1 MGSNLVSYPDTPTR
15 KLEYCDAVHLFLK
28 VMGYDS
34 LSTVIVAVIVIL
46 GIAVWL
52 PLRTSNS
59 MKQVLEHR
67 ADKFSASLHLVDEHS
82 GTRFSDGQ
90 THMEGVGMQPNTK
103 QPGMPTAERVAQVR
117 SLRRA
122 AIKRR
127 RIIVATLALI
137 TVVVLV
143 CAFSLRFSPLYAL
156 IPAALLV
163 VVLACGVHAAK
174 QAREWEHELSLARKR
189 VAGNKAVAQAQKK
202 AREEQA
208 AQHARQQAQ
217 EQAQAVAAAAAAAAE
232 PPTDEMTQREIRQV
246 LRKAQIEQRKALE
259 EHAAQQAKEQA
270 REQGKEP
277 AKAEVAVVE
286 RPLPEP
292 RSESETVREAGAQDL
307 ISFSLGRPRVD
318 AGAAESAQ
326 EDPRSLEIKSTRQVS
341 KAEPV
346 DTAER
351 EALAAQAKMETE
363 PARQQGEAADAQA
376 VKNGETSDV
385 DSFHKAEEEAQVAV
399 PAATSDSLGSNLE
412 EILARRVAQ

>member
-1 MGSNLVSYPDTPTR
+1 
-15 KLEYCDAVHLFLK
+15 
-28 VMGYDS
+28 MGYDS
-34 LSTVIVAVIVIL
+34 LSTIIVVVIVLL

-67 ADKFSASLHLVDEHS
+67 ADKFSTSLHLVDEHS

-127 RIIVATLALI
+127 RIIVAALALI

-156 IPAALLV
+156 IPGALLA
-163 VVLACGVHAAK
+163 VVLAFGVHASK

-189 VAGNKAVAQAQKK
+189 VAGNKAVLEAQKK
-202 AREEQA
+202 AREEREAQRVRKQA
-208 AQHARQQAQ
+208 
-217 EQAQAVAAAAAAAAE
+217 QAQAVAE
-232 PPTDEMTQREIRQV
+232 TPTDEMTQREIRQA
-246 LRKAQIEQRKALE
+246 LHKAQAEQRKALQ
-259 EHAAQQAKEQA
+259 EHAARKSQEQ
-270 REQGKEP
+270 QGK
-277 AKAEVAVVE
+277 AVVAVVE

-292 RSESETVREAGAQDL
+292 HSESETVCEAGAQDL
-307 ISFSLGRPRVD
+307 ISFSLGRARDVD
-318 AGAAESAQ
+318 VEAAESTEHAQ
-326 EDPRSLEIKSTRQVS
+326 EDPRSLEIKSTRQVA

-351 EALAAQAKMETE
+351 EALASQAKMETE
-363 PARQQGEAADAQA
+363 PASAQDHDKAFDAQT
-376 VKNGETSDV
+376 VDV
-385 DSFHKAEEEAQVAV
+385 DSFHKSEQSAQVAV
-399 PAATSDSLGSNLE
+399 PAATCDSLGGNLE

>member
-1 MGSNLVSYPDTPTR
+1 
-15 KLEYCDAVHLFLK
+15 
-28 VMGYDS
+28 MGYDS
-34 LSTVIVAVIVIL
+34 LSTIIVVVIVLL

-67 ADKFSASLHLVDEHS
+67 ADKFSTSLHLVDEHS

-127 RIIVATLALI
+127 RIIVAALALI

-156 IPAALLV
+156 IPGALLA
-163 VVLACGVHAAK
+163 VVLAFGVHASK
-174 QAREWEHELSLARKR
+174 QAHEWEHELSLARKR
-189 VAGNKAVAQAQKK
+189 VAGNKAVLEAQKK
-202 AREEQA
+202 AREEREAQCVREQA
-208 AQHARQQAQ
+208 
-217 EQAQAVAAAAAAAAE
+217 QAQAVAE
-232 PPTDEMTQREIRQV
+232 TPTDEMTQREIRQA
-246 LRKAQIEQRKALE
+246 LHKAQVEQRKALQ
-259 EHAAQQAKEQA
+259 EHAARKSQEQ
-270 REQGKEP
+270 QGK
-277 AKAEVAVVE
+277 AVVAVAE

-292 RSESETVREAGAQDL
+292 HSESETVREAGAQDL
-307 ISFSLGRPRVD
+307 ISFSLGRARDVD
-318 AGAAESAQ
+318 VEAAESTEHAQ
-326 EDPRSLEIKSTRQVS
+326 EDPRSLEIKSTRQVA

-351 EALAAQAKMETE
+351 EALASQAKMETE
-363 PARQQGEAADAQA
+363 PASAQDHDKAFDAQT
-376 VKNGETSDV
+376 VDV
-385 DSFHKAEEEAQVAV
+385 DSFHKSAGRQSRGDSCASRRAV
-399 PAATSDSLGSNLE
+399 SLGEFLSQ
-412 EILARRVAQ
+412 R

>member
-1 MGSNLVSYPDTPTR
+1 
-15 KLEYCDAVHLFLK
+15 
-28 VMGYDS
+28 MGYDS
-34 LSTVIVAVIVIL
+34 LSTIIVVVIVLL

-67 ADKFSASLHLVDEHS
+67 ADKFSTSLHLVDEHS

-127 RIIVATLALI
+127 RIIVAALALI

-156 IPAALLV
+156 IPGALLA
-163 VVLACGVHAAK
+163 VVLAFGVHASK
-174 QAREWEHELSLARKR
+174 QAHEWEHELSLARKR
-189 VAGNKAVAQAQKK
+189 VAGNKAVLEAQKK
-202 AREEQA
+202 AREEREAQCVREQA
-208 AQHARQQAQ
+208 
-217 EQAQAVAAAAAAAAE
+217 QAQAVAE
-232 PPTDEMTQREIRQV
+232 TPTDEMTQREIRQA
-246 LRKAQIEQRKALE
+246 LHKAQVEQRKAV
-259 EHAAQQAKEQA
+259 
-270 REQGKEP
+270 
-277 AKAEVAVVE
+277 VAVAE

-292 RSESETVREAGAQDL
+292 HSESETVREAGAQDL
-307 ISFSLGRPRVD
+307 ISFSLGRARDVD
-318 AGAAESAQ
+318 VEAAESTEHAQ
-326 EDPRSLEIKSTRQVS
+326 EDPRSLEIKSTRQVA

-351 EALAAQAKMETE
+351 EALASQAKMETE
-363 PARQQGEAADAQA
+363 PASAQDHDKAFDAQT
-376 VKNGETSDV
+376 VDV
-385 DSFHKAEEEAQVAV
+385 DSFHKSEQSAQVAV
-399 PAATSDSLGSNLE
+399 PAATCDSLGGNLE

>member
-1 MGSNLVSYPDTPTR
+1 
-15 KLEYCDAVHLFLK
+15 
-28 VMGYDS
+28 MGYDS
-34 LSTVIVAVIVIL
+34 LSTIIVAVIVLL

-67 ADKFSASLHLVDEHS
+67 ADKFSTSLHLVDEHS

-127 RIIVATLALI
+127 RIIVAALALI

-156 IPAALLV
+156 IPGALLA
-163 VVLACGVHAAK
+163 VVLAFGVHASK
-174 QAREWEHELSLARKR
+174 QAHEWEHELSLARKR
-189 VAGNKAVAQAQKK
+189 VAGNKAVLEAQKK
-202 AREEQA
+202 AREEREAQCVREQA
-208 AQHARQQAQ
+208 
-217 EQAQAVAAAAAAAAE
+217 QAQAVAE
-232 PPTDEMTQREIRQV
+232 TPTDEMTQREIRQA
-246 LRKAQIEQRKALE
+246 LHKAQVEQRKALQ
-259 EHAAQQAKEQA
+259 EHAARKSQEQ
-270 REQGKEP
+270 QGK
-277 AKAEVAVVE
+277 AVVAVAE

-292 RSESETVREAGAQDL
+292 HSESETVREAGAQDL
-307 ISFSLGRPRVD
+307 ISFSLGRARDVD
-318 AGAAESAQ
+318 VEAAESMEHAQ
-326 EDPRSLEIKSTRQVS
+326 EDPRSLEIKSTRQVA

-351 EALAAQAKMETE
+351 EALASQAKMETE
-363 PARQQGEAADAQA
+363 PASAQDHDKAFDAQT
-376 VKNGETSDV
+376 VDV
-385 DSFHKAEEEAQVAV
+385 DSFHKSEQSAQVAV
-399 PAATSDSLGSNLE
+399 PAATCDSLGGNLE

>member
-1 MGSNLVSYPDTPTR
+1 
-15 KLEYCDAVHLFLK
+15 
-28 VMGYDS
+28 MGYDS
-34 LSTVIVAVIVIL
+34 LSTIIVVVIVLL

-67 ADKFSASLHLVDEHS
+67 ADKFSTSLHLVDEHS
-82 GTRFSDGQ
+82 GTRFSDGR

-127 RIIVATLALI
+127 RIIVAALALI

-156 IPAALLV
+156 IPGALLA
-163 VVLACGVHAAK
+163 VVLAFGVHASK

-189 VAGNKAVAQAQKK
+189 VAGNKAVLEAQKK
-202 AREEQA
+202 AREERE
-208 AQHARQQAQ
+208 AQRVQ
-217 EQAQAVAAAAAAAAE
+217 EQAQAQAVAE
-232 PPTDEMTQREIRQV
+232 TPTDEMTQREIRQA
-246 LRKAQIEQRKALE
+246 LHKAQVEQRKALQ
-259 EHAAQQAKEQA
+259 EHAARKSQEQ
-270 REQGKEP
+270 QGK
-277 AKAEVAVVE
+277 AVVAVVE

-292 RSESETVREAGAQDL
+292 HSESETVREAGAQDL
-307 ISFSLGRPRVD
+307 ISFSLGRARDVD
-318 AGAAESAQ
+318 VEAAESTKHAQ
-326 EDPRSLEIKSTRQVS
+326 EDPRSLEIKSTRQVA

-351 EALAAQAKMETE
+351 EALASQAKMETE
-363 PARQQGEAADAQA
+363 PASAQDHDKAFDAQT
-376 VKNGETSDV
+376 VDV
-385 DSFHKAEEEAQVAV
+385 DSFHKSEQSAQVAV
-399 PAATSDSLGSNLE
+399 PAATCDSLGGNLE

>member
-1 MGSNLVSYPDTPTR
+1 
-15 KLEYCDAVHLFLK
+15 
-28 VMGYDS
+28 MGYDS
-34 LSTVIVAVIVIL
+34 LSTIIVVVIVLL

-67 ADKFSASLHLVDEHS
+67 ADKFSTSLHLVDEHS

-127 RIIVATLALI
+127 RIIVAALALI

-156 IPAALLV
+156 IPGALLA
-163 VVLACGVHAAK
+163 VVLAFGVHASK

-189 VAGNKAVAQAQKK
+189 VAGNKAVLEAQKK
-202 AREEQA
+202 AREERE
-208 AQHARQQAQ
+208 AQRVR
-217 EQAQAVAAAAAAAAE
+217 EQAQAQAVAE
-232 PPTDEMTQREIRQV
+232 PPTDEMTQREIRQA
-246 LRKAQIEQRKALE
+246 LHKAQVEQRRALQ
-259 EHAAQQAKEQA
+259 EHAARKSQEQ
-270 REQGKEP
+270 QGK
-277 AKAEVAVVE
+277 AVVAVVE

-292 RSESETVREAGAQDL
+292 HSESETVRESGAQDL
-307 ISFSLGRPRVD
+307 ISFSLGRARDVD
-318 AGAAESAQ
+318 VEAAESTEHAQ
-326 EDPRSLEIKSTRQVS
+326 EDPRSLEIKSTRQVA

-351 EALAAQAKMETE
+351 EALASQAKMETE
-363 PARQQGEAADAQA
+363 PASAQDHDKAFDAQT
-376 VKNGETSDV
+376 VDV
-385 DSFHKAEEEAQVAV
+385 DSFHKSEQSAQVAV
-399 PAATSDSLGSNLE
+399 PAATCDSLGGNLE

>member
-1 MGSNLVSYPDTPTR
+1 
-15 KLEYCDAVHLFLK
+15 
-28 VMGYDS
+28 MGYDS
-34 LSTVIVAVIVIL
+34 LSTIIVVVIVLL

-67 ADKFSASLHLVDEHS
+67 ADKFSTSLHLVDEHS

-122 AIKRR
+122 GIKRR
-127 RIIVATLALI
+127 RIIVAALALI

-156 IPAALLV
+156 IPGALLA
-163 VVLACGVHAAK
+163 VVLAFGVHASK

-189 VAGNKAVAQAQKK
+189 VAGNKAVLEAQKK
-202 AREEQA
+202 AREERE
-208 AQHARQQAQ
+208 AQRVREQV
-217 EQAQAVAAAAAAAAE
+217 QAQAVAE
-232 PPTDEMTQREIRQV
+232 TPTDEMTQREIRQA
-246 LRKAQIEQRKALE
+246 LHKAQVEQRKALQ
-259 EHAAQQAKEQA
+259 EHAARKSQEQ
-270 REQGKEP
+270 QGK
-277 AKAEVAVVE
+277 AVVAVVE

-292 RSESETVREAGAQDL
+292 HSESETVREAGAQDL
-307 ISFSLGRPRVD
+307 ISFSLGRARDVD
-318 AGAAESAQ
+318 VEAAESTEHAQ
-326 EDPRSLEIKSTRQVS
+326 EDLRSLEIKSTRQVA

-351 EALAAQAKMETE
+351 EALASQAKMETE
-363 PARQQGEAADAQA
+363 PASAQDHDKAFDAQT
-376 VKNGETSDV
+376 VDV
-385 DSFHKAEEEAQVAV
+385 DSFHKSEQLAQVAV
-399 PAATSDSLGSNLE
+399 PAATCDSLGGNLE

>member
-1 MGSNLVSYPDTPTR
+1 
-15 KLEYCDAVHLFLK
+15 
-28 VMGYDS
+28 MGYDS

-122 AIKRR
+122 AIRRR

-156 IPAALLV
+156 IPAALLA

-189 VAGNKAVAQAQKK
+189 AAGNKAVAQAQKK

-208 AQHARQQAQ
+208 AQHARQ
-217 EQAQAVAAAAAAAAE
+217 QAQAVAAAAAAAAE

-259 EHAAQQAKEQA
+259 EHAAQQAREQA
-270 REQGKEP
+270 REQGKEQ

-307 ISFSLGRPRVD
+307 ISFSLGRPRAD
-318 AGAAESAQ
+318 AGADESAH

-363 PARQQGEAADAQA
+363 PAKQKQDEAVDAQGA
-376 VKNGETSDV
+376 ENGETSDV

>member
-1 MGSNLVSYPDTPTR
+1 
-15 KLEYCDAVHLFLK
+15 
-28 VMGYDS
+28 MGYDS
-34 LSTVIVAVIVIL
+34 LSTIIVAVIVLL

-67 ADKFSASLHLVDEHS
+67 ADKFSTSLHLVDEHS

-127 RIIVATLALI
+127 RIIVAALALI

-143 CAFSLRFSPLYAL
+143 CAFSVRFSPLYAL
-156 IPAALLV
+156 IPGALLA
-163 VVLACGVHAAK
+163 VVLAFGVHASK
-174 QAREWEHELSLARKR
+174 QAHEWEHELSLARKR
-189 VAGNKAVAQAQKK
+189 VAGNKAVLEARKK
-202 AREEQA
+202 AREERE
-208 AQHARQQAQ
+208 AQRVR
-217 EQAQAVAAAAAAAAE
+217 EQAQAQAVAE
-232 PPTDEMTQREIRQV
+232 PPTDEMTQREIRQA
-246 LRKAQIEQRKALE
+246 LHKAQVEQRKALQ
-259 EHAAQQAKEQA
+259 EHAARKSQEQ
-270 REQGKEP
+270 QGK
-277 AKAEVAVVE
+277 AVVAVVE

-292 RSESETVREAGAQDL
+292 HSESETVREAGAQDL
-307 ISFSLGRPRVD
+307 ISFSLGRARDVD
-318 AGAAESAQ
+318 VEAAESTEHAQ
-326 EDPRSLEIKSTRQVS
+326 EDPRSLEIKSTRQVA

-351 EALAAQAKMETE
+351 EALASQAKMETE
-363 PARQQGEAADAQA
+363 PASAQDHDKAFDAQT
-376 VKNGETSDV
+376 VDV
-385 DSFHKAEEEAQVAV
+385 DSFHKSEQSAQVAV
-399 PAATSDSLGSNLE
+399 PAATCDSLGGNLE

>member
-1 MGSNLVSYPDTPTR
+1 
-15 KLEYCDAVHLFLK
+15 
-28 VMGYDS
+28 MGYDS
-34 LSTVIVAVIVIL
+34 LSTIIVVVIVLL

-67 ADKFSASLHLVDEHS
+67 ADKFSTSLHLVDEHS

-127 RIIVATLALI
+127 RIIVAALALI

-156 IPAALLV
+156 IPGALLA
-163 VVLACGVHAAK
+163 VVLAFGVHASK

-189 VAGNKAVAQAQKK
+189 VAGNKAVLEAQKK
-202 AREEQA
+202 AREERE
-208 AQHARQQAQ
+208 ARRVQ
-217 EQAQAVAAAAAAAAE
+217 EQAQAQAVAE
-232 PPTDEMTQREIRQV
+232 TPTDEMTQREIRQA
-246 LRKAQIEQRKALE
+246 LHKAQVEQRKALQ
-259 EHAAQQAKEQA
+259 EHAARKSQEQ
-270 REQGKEP
+270 QGK
-277 AKAEVAVVE
+277 AVVAVVE

-292 RSESETVREAGAQDL
+292 HSESETVREAGAQDL
-307 ISFSLGRPRVD
+307 ISFSLGRARDVD
-318 AGAAESAQ
+318 VEAAESTEQAQ
-326 EDPRSLEIKSTRQVS
+326 EDPRSLEIKSTRQVA

-351 EALAAQAKMETE
+351 EALASQAKMETE
-363 PARQQGEAADAQA
+363 PASAQDHDKAFDAQT
-376 VKNGETSDV
+376 VDV
-385 DSFHKAEEEAQVAV
+385 DSFHKSEQSAQVAV
-399 PAATSDSLGSNLE
+399 PAATCDSLGGNLE

>member
-1 MGSNLVSYPDTPTR
+1 
-15 KLEYCDAVHLFLK
+15 
-28 VMGYDS
+28 MGYDS
-34 LSTVIVAVIVIL
+34 LSTIIVVVIVLL

-67 ADKFSASLHLVDEHS
+67 ADKFSTSLHLVDEHS

-127 RIIVATLALI
+127 RIIVAALALI

-156 IPAALLV
+156 IPGALLA
-163 VVLACGVHAAK
+163 VVLAFGVHASK
-174 QAREWEHELSLARKR
+174 QAHEWEHELSLARKR
-189 VAGNKAVAQAQKK
+189 VAGNKAVLEAQKK
-202 AREEQA
+202 AREEREAQCVREQA
-208 AQHARQQAQ
+208 
-217 EQAQAVAAAAAAAAE
+217 QAQAVAE
-232 PPTDEMTQREIRQV
+232 TPTDEMTQRE
-246 LRKAQIEQRKALE
+246 QRKALQ
-259 EHAAQQAKEQA
+259 EHAARKSQEQ
-270 REQGKEP
+270 QGK
-277 AKAEVAVVE
+277 AVVAVAE

-292 RSESETVREAGAQDL
+292 HSESETVREAGAQDL
-307 ISFSLGRPRVD
+307 ISFSLGRARDVD
-318 AGAAESAQ
+318 VEAAESTEHAQ
-326 EDPRSLEIKSTRQVS
+326 EDPRSLEIKSTRQVA

-351 EALAAQAKMETE
+351 EALASQAKMETE
-363 PARQQGEAADAQA
+363 PASAQDHDKAFDAQT
-376 VKNGETSDV
+376 VDV
-385 DSFHKAEEEAQVAV
+385 DSFHKSEQSAQVAV
-399 PAATSDSLGSNLE
+399 PAATCDSLGGNLE